1 MPWWVWLLLILFM
14 LAMLIIGG
22 IYAFTHGM
30 SALRG
35 VSDTAAQV
43 GERVSL
49 LGEQTGESNEL
60 EAPLFTQPLKVS
72 LDRYERA
79 QIDVAKRAQAKRT
92 RHAMTWAR
100 WKR

>member
-1 MPWWVWLLLILFM
+1 MPWWIWLLLVLFM

-22 IYAFTHGM
+22 FYAFTHGM
-30 SALRG
+30 RALRG

-49 LGEQTGESNEL
+49 LGEQTDERDEP

-79 QIDVAKRAQAKRT
+79 QINVIKRAQIKRT

-100 WKR
+100 WKH